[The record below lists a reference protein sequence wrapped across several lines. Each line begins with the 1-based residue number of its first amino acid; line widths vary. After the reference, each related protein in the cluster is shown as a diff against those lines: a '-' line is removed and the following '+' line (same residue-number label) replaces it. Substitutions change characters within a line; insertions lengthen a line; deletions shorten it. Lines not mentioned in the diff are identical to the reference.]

1 MKKIKRLIT
10 AKFGE
15 QVLPDNYLLNNFYG
29 FNLTKQQ
36 QKPVSKNGE
45 AIPWYTYPAIE
56 YLEQFDFGKKNIFE
70 WGSGNSSLY
79 FSKKAN
85 KVTSIEHDKNWYDIV
100 ATQLQPNQKLE
111 HVSLENYPA
120 AIHQFNE
127 KFDVIII
134 DGQRRFD
141 CALACGLFLKEDGMI
156 ILDNSDWFYLSAAYL
171 REKLGLLQVDFHGF
185 GPINDYTWTT
195 SVFFTKKFNFP
206 LIENRQP
213 KNSKGGLL
221 HDERE
226 IIKNEDKLFHTQNLK
241 IVENNFNR

>member
-10 AKFGE
+10 KKFGE
-15 QVLPDNYLLNNFYG
+15 KVVPDNYLLNNFYG
-29 FNLTKQQ
+29 FDLSKQQ
-36 QKPVSKNGE
+36 QKPVNKEGE
-45 AIPWYTYPAIE
+45 VIPWYTYPAIE
-56 YLEQFDFGKKNIFE
+56 YLEQFDFSKKSIFE

-85 KVTSIEHDKNWYDIV
+85 KVTSIEHDKDWYDIV
-100 ATQLQPNQKLE
+100 STQLQKNQLLH
-111 HVSLENYPA
+111 HVLLENYPA
-120 AIHQFNE
+120 AINRFNE

-141 CALACGLFLKEDGMI
+141 CVMASDSFLKDDGMI

-195 SVFFTKKFNFP
+195 SVFFTQKFNFP
-206 LIENRQP
+206 SIANRQP
-213 KNSKGGLL
+213 KNPKGGLL

-226 IIKNEDKLFHTQNLK
+226 ILKSEDKLFHTKNLK
-241 IVENNFNR
+241 IVDNNFNP